1 MAIKLS
7 GMISGMDTDAM
18 IDELVN
24 AYSVRKDSY
33 IKEQKAL
40 EYKQDAWKEMNSKI
54 YSLFSG
60 KLSSL
65 RFSSNYAIK
74 TVKSTN
80 DSKVTVS
87 GSSSAVNGTQEL
99 KITSLAKS
107 GYLTGGVVSTEKG
120 EDVKGATKLSELG
133 ITSGRIN
140 VTVEGKE
147 SYLDINE
154 NMTVNE
160 FVTALKGQG
169 LNASFDE
176 NNQRFFIS
184 SKESGAEHDFSL
196 NGNDAAGTEVLK
208 KLGLYTVST
217 ADIAAYQDYIDAVAA
232 DADYIT
238 NLTKNEYLN
247 SLINGK
253 VSSLNEERKAYTDK
267 MTENNKAIV
276 EENKK
281 KTFAALSDKDKDKKI
296 TELNDKI
303 KALQNKITEESGK
316 EEPDQ
321 ATLDGYNEELKALQ
335 DDITLYGEIK
345 TALGSSEADD
355 FKKKLNEYN
364 AGIDATIDEYNTLN
378 ADLAKEVEAVDEKIK
393 EANGQ
398 LAATIADKEAY
409 LADNSITVDYTSADY
424 ATIEKK
430 YTDKLAYANEMVDA
444 YAEYEELVANGG
456 DATRI
461 AELKEKLG
469 LAQDETGATRISG
482 ADAKIMLNGAVFES
496 NTNNFQ
502 INGLTIT
509 AHGLTDEDETISVT
523 TATDVEGIYN
533 MVKDFFKEYNE
544 LMKAM
549 ETGYNAASAGDYEPL
564 TDEEM
569 EAMTDKQIEKW
580 ETKVKDAVLRR
591 DSTLSGI
598 ISLFKINMSKSFNV
612 DGENLSLASF
622 GIKTLGYFNA
632 EENERGLYHIDGD
645 ADDAQVSGNADKLK
659 EAIANDPDKF
669 ISFFSLLTENM
680 YTQLNGKMRSSSL
693 SSAYTVYND
702 KYMKKQYED
711 YEDDISDWED
721 KIDAMREKYEKQF
734 ASMETALSRLQSQS
748 SYFSSMLGY

>member
-18 IDELVN
+18 IDELVK

-33 IKEQKAL
+33 VKDQKAL
-40 EYKQDAWKEMNSKI
+40 EYKQDAWKDMNSKI
-54 YSLFSG
+54 YKFFSG
-60 KLSSL
+60 KLSSF
-65 RFSSNYAIK
+65 RFSSNFQVK
-74 TVKSTN
+74 SVKSTN

-87 GSSSAVNGTQEL
+87 GSSNAVNGTQEL
-99 KITSLAKS
+99 QITSLAKS
-107 GYLTGGVVSTEKG
+107 GYLTGGVIETEDGGKVKASTKM
-120 EDVKGATKLSELG
+120 SELG
-133 ITSGRIN
+133 ITSGRLN
-140 VTVEGKE
+140 VTSEGKE
-147 SYLDINE
+147 SYIDITE

-160 FVTALKGQG
+160 FVTKLKEKG

-184 SKESGAEHDFSL
+184 AKESGAAHDFSI
-196 NGNDAAGTEVLK
+196 NGNDAAGTAVLQ

-217 ADIAAYQDYIDAVAA
+217 ADISAYQDYIDAAAA
-232 DADYIT
+232 DTEYIT
-238 NLTKNEYLN
+238 NLAKNEYLN
-247 SLINGK
+247 SLIGGH
-253 VSSLNEERKAYTDK
+253 VSALNEERKTYTDK
-267 MTENNKAIV
+267 IAENNKAIA
-276 EENKK
+276 EENEKK
-281 KTFAALSDKDKDKKI
+281 SFAALSDEEKDKKI

-303 KALQNKITEESGK
+303 TALQEKIAEEQGK
-316 EEPDQ
+316 DAPDQ
-321 ATLDGYNEELKALQ
+321 ATIDGLNEELKTLQ
-335 DDITLYGEIK
+335 DKATLYGDIK
-345 TALGSSEADD
+345 TEVGSSTADD
-355 FKKKLNEYN
+355 FKAKLE
-364 AGIDATIDEYNTLN
+364 TYNTSI
-378 ADLAKEVEAVDEKIK
+378 DEKIAEYTTSNEELNESVKTVDETIK
-393 EANGQ
+393 EAKGYTS
-398 LAATIADKEAY
+398 ATIADKENF
-409 LADNSITVDYTSADY
+409 LAGKSVTVDYASTDY
-424 ATIEKK
+424 AKYEAK
-430 YTDKLAYANEMVDA
+430 YTDKLANAKQVVADYT
-444 YAEYEELVANGG
+444 EYQNLVANDG
-456 DATRI
+456 DETRI
-461 AELKEKLG
+461 KELEAKLG
-469 LAQDETGATRISG
+469 LAQGEKGATRIAG
-482 ADAKIMLNGAVFES
+482 ADAKIILNGAVFES

-544 LMKAM
+544 LMKGM
-549 ETGYNAASAGDYEPL
+549 ESAYNAASAGDYEPL

-580 ETKVKDAVLRR
+580 ETKVKDAVLRK
-591 DSTLSGI
+591 DSTLSSI
-598 ISLFKINMSKSFNV
+598 VSLLKTNMSKSFNI

-645 ADDAQVSGNADKLK
+645 PDDTTVSGNADKLK

-669 ISFFSLLTENM
+669 ISFFSKLTDNV

-711 YEDDISDWED
+711 YEDDINEWEE
-721 KIDAMREKYEKQF
+721 KVDAIREKYEKQF
-734 ASMETALSRLQSQS
+734 AAMEKALSTLQSQS